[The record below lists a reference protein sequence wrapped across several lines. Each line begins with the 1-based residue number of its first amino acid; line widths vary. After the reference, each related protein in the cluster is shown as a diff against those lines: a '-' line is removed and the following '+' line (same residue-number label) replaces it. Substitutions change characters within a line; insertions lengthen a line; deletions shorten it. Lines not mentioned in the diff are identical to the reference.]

1 MSTALLVLAAGM
13 GSRFGGIKQVEAV
26 GPCGEAILE
35 YSIYDGLRAG
45 FDEILFLVRSEI
57 EADFRERILSRL
69 PSSIPCRLVHQEID
83 SLVGKVNPARTR
95 PWGTGHAL
103 LCAAGAIGHPFG
115 VINADD
121 YYGRTSLALV
131 HDFLEPQEPEGLDW
145 CMAGF
150 RLRQTTSPHG
160 AVSRGLCA
168 RDPGGQLLSVVE
180 HPRIVEARPPLE
192 AHSGKGAFASLQ
204 AEGRPIPLGGEEIV
218 SMNLWGF
225 TPRIFRLALPA
236 FQAFLERD
244 GTSPTKEFYLPA
256 LVDSLVAQG
265 SARVE
270 VLETEDAWF
279 GLTYRED
286 LALARERILALVK
299 EGFYPSPLWST

>member
-35 YSIYDGLRAG
+35 YSIYDALRAG

-57 EADFRERILSRL
+57 EADFRARILSRL
-69 PSSIPCRLVHQEID
+69 PPSLPHRLIHQELD
-83 SLVGKVNPARTR
+83 SLTGRINPARTR
-95 PWGTGHAL
+95 PWGTGHAV
-103 LCAAGAIGHPFG
+103 LCAAGAISHPFG

-121 YYGRTSLALV
+121 YYGRASLALV
-131 HDFLEPQEPEGLDW
+131 HDHLEAQDPQGLDW

-168 RDPGGQLLSVVE
+168 RDPGGRLISVVE
-180 HPRIVEARPPLE
+180 HPRIVETGAIPGDK
-192 AHSGKGAFASLQ
+192 AGQGAFLSLQ
-204 AEGRPIPLGGEEIV
+204 AEGNPIPLGGDEIV

-225 TPRIFRLALPA
+225 TPRVFDLALPA
-236 FQAFLERD
+236 FRAFLDQD
-244 GTSPTKEFYLPA
+244 GASPTKEFYLPA
-256 LVDSLVAQG
+256 LVDRLVAEKQ
-265 SARVE
+265 ARVE

-299 EGFYPSPLWST
+299 EGFYPSPLWPA